1 MAKLAQST
9 IKYLIEAEFTTDGM
23 VEKPDVIGA
32 IFGQTEGL
40 LGQDLDLRELQRTG
54 RIGRIDVES
63 SSENG
68 ATAGTIFLPS
78 SLDSSETALVAA
90 ALETIERIGPCSSE
104 VKVKN
109 VRDVRSLKREF
120 VVDRAKN
127 ILQDFIKEEIPP
139 SSTITEKIKETV
151 RTSQI
156 QEYKGLTAGPDVLN
170 SDEIILVEGRADVI
184 TLVKNGIRNAIEIG
198 GAVVP
203 KEIVELSR
211 EKITTL
217 FVDGD
222 RGGDLIIKETVQL
235 CDIDYV
241 VRAPI
246 GKEVEE
252 LSKKEIFKL
261 LRERISSEQYKV
273 EPKSKELKE
282 FFVGQAKA
290 ASNKTEYTGP

>member
-54 RIGRIDVES
+54 RIGRIDVDS
-63 SSENG
+63 SMENG
-68 ATAGTIFLPS
+68 ITKGLIFLPS
-78 SLDSSETALVAA
+78 SLDSSETSLIAA
-90 ALETIERIGPCSSE
+90 ALETIEKIGPCSSE
-104 VKVKN
+104 IKITN
-109 VRDVRSLKREF
+109 VRDVRSMKREF

-127 ILQDFIKEEIPP
+127 ILQKFIRDEIPP
-139 SSTITEKIKETV
+139 SSAITEKIKETV
-151 RTSQI
+151 RTAQI
-156 QEYKGLTAGPDVLN
+156 QEYNGLTAGPDIMN
-170 SDEIILVEGRADVI
+170 SDEIIVVEGRADVI
-184 TLVKNGIRNAIEIG
+184 NLLKNGIRNVIAIG

-203 KEIVELSR
+203 KEIVNLSK

-222 RGGDLIIKETVQL
+222 RGGDLIIKEIVQF

-241 VRAPI
+241 VRAPA

-261 LRERISSEQYKV
+261 LRERISAEQYKI
-273 EPKSKELKE
+273 EPKPKELKE
-282 FFVGQAKA
+282 FFAAQGKEASDKA
-290 ASNKTEYTGP
+290 EYTGP